1 MLRLEDERKRLAMQK
16 TEKVVMEE
24 KNSHLEELQRQDEL
38 RRIEKQRLEQMIIQG
53 KLTVKHNLKSNKIII
68 FLSFQNPKSFLVK
81 LPKDQMMCLV

>member
-1 MLRLEDERKRLAMQK
+1 MQK

-68 FLSFQNPKSFLVK
+68 S
-81 LPKDQMMCLV
+81 LPFRIQSHFWSSCQKIR